1 MPAPTPIIFTV
12 TDAGRLAALD
22 AENNGLTLR
31 LATLRASTGQITP
44 DGTETGLTG
53 TLRASWVLGGG
64 AVEPTTSTM
73 RFFALVQSSVAITD
87 IFSLGIYT
95 DTNVL
100 FAIAS
105 TTSSDPLIVCFAN
118 IDFAPSFGVRLPGIA
133 ASSITIETDPN
144 APLAQSLMTAHQA
157 ASDPHPQYRNALTPP
172 GVVMAYA
179 AQTPPDGWLECNGS
193 VVSRNAY
200 AALYAAIG
208 TTFNTGGESSTQFRL
223 PDLRGEFI
231 RGFDNNREVD
241 DGRVFGSSQADAM
254 QGHRHAFSSTGAD
267 SGFNTAGGGQGVDPG
282 PWTVAAFSASIGDP
296 TTDGTNGTPRTAAE
310 TRPRNIALLY
320 MIKT

>member
-12 TDAGRLAALD
+12 TDAGRLTALD

-31 LATLRASTGQITP
+31 LATLRASTGKITP

-64 AVEPTTSTM
+64 AVEPTSSTM

-105 TTSSDPLIVCFAN
+105 TTGSDPLIVCFAN

-179 AQTPPDGWLECNGS
+179 A
-193 VVSRNAY
+193 
-200 AALYAAIG
+200 LYAAIG

-254 QGHRHAFSSTGAD
+254 QGHRHAFSSTGAGY
-267 SGFNTAGGGQGVDPG
+267 GFNTAGGVEGVDSG

-296 TTDGTNGTPRTAAE
+296 TTDGTNGTPRIAAE